1 MSYNAVSVTTSATL
15 IVAANPRRQS
25 LIIVNTDSTNKLYIG
40 PDTNV
45 TTSNGIEVAT
55 GGNFTE
61 DNGGSKVYC
70 GDVYGI
76 AGGTISVRYWER
88 TEQ

>member
-1 MSYNAVSVTTSATL
+1 MSYAAISVTTSATL

-25 LIIVNTDSTNKLYIG
+25 LIISNTDTTNPIYVG
-40 PDTNV
+40 SDANV
-45 TTSNGIEVAT
+45 TTSNGVLLAAGST
-55 GGNFTE
+55 LTE

-76 AGGTISVRYWER
+76 AGSSINVRYWER

>member
-1 MSYNAVSVTTSATL
+1 MSYSNISVTTSPTL

-25 LIIVNTDSTNKLYIG
+25 LIITNTDTNNKLYVG
-40 PDTNV
+40 PDTSI
-45 TTSNGIEVAT
+45 TTSNCPEIGT
-55 GGNFTE
+55 SGSLTE

-76 AGGTISVRYWER
+76 STGTISVSYWER

>member
-1 MSYNAVSVTTSATL
+1 MSYAAVSVTTSATL

-25 LIIVNTDSTNKLYIG
+25 LIITNTDTSAKLYLG
-40 PDTNV
+40 SDTAV
-45 TTSNGIEVAT
+45 TTSSGVEIGA
-55 GGNFTE
+55 GASLTE

-70 GDVYGI
+70 GAIYGI
-76 AGGTISVRYWER
+76 STGTISVRYWER